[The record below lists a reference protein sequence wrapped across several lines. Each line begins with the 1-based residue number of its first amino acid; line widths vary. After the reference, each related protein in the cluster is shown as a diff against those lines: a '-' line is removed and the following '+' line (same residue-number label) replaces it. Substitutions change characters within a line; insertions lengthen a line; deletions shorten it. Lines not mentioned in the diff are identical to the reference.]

1 MAQCLATGA
10 AVIMLALTLPPCLGQ
25 GLLLIPL
32 GATGSL
38 AQEHLGIFLSQPL
51 CLFCTVPSGL
61 LASVSA
67 ADASDDQ
74 GYWC

>member
-1 MAQCLATGA
+1 MCVCVFTCVTEDGHVLLHGHGGGQRATSGA
-10 AVIMLALTLPPCLGQ
+10 VSHLPPCLGQ

-51 CLFCTVPSGL
+51 CL
-61 LASVSA
+61 
-67 ADASDDQ
+67 
-74 GYWC
+74 